1 MAGITGGKEMPPAVL
16 DQIFTRTDGV
26 PLFIEELT
34 KALLESGILLER
46 ENRFE
51 LVGPLPL
58 AIPATLHASLIAR
71 LDRVATVKEVSANRL
86 GDRPRVPLRSDR
98 CRRRAVGKEPAGRV
112 TLRQRSIR
120 HDALGAAVQLR
131 R

>member
-1 MAGITGGKEMPPAVL
+1 VQLSRLSRSEAAAVVAGITGGKEMPPAVL

-71 LDRVATVKEVSANRL
+71 LDRVATVKEVAQIGSAI
-86 GDRPRVPLRSDR
+86 
-98 CRRRAVGKEPAGRV
+98 GREFPY
-112 TLRQRSIR
+112 
-120 HDALGAAVQLR
+120 ALIAAVAELPERNLQAA
-131 R
+131 